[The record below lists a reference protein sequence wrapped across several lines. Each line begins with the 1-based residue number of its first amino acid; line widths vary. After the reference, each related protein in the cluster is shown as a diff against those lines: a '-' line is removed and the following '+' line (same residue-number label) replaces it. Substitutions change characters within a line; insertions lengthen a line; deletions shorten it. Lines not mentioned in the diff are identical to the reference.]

1 MPKRVSPVSVLTI
14 VAALGNAAV
23 GGLFFA
29 FSTFVMRGLNRINPV
44 DAVVAMRAINAEAQA
59 NPPFLILFFGAAVA
73 ALAVG
78 IVAVTQLQRRGSGYL
93 LAGAVLAVVALV
105 ITAACNVP
113 LNEQLDRVRL
123 ATDAGL
129 AWQAYSGPWTAW
141 NHVRTICPLLGAA
154 LLGVG
159 LLRR

>member
-1 MPKRVSPVSVLTI
+1 MSKRVSPLSVLTV

-29 FSTFVMRGLNRINPV
+29 FSAFVMRGLDRINPV
-44 DAVVAMRAINAEAQA
+44 DAVVAMRAINAAAQA
-59 NPPFLILFFGAAVA
+59 NPPFLTLFFGAAVT

-78 IVAVTQLQRRGSGYL
+78 IVAVTQLARRGSGYL

-105 ITAACNVP
+105 VTAACNVP
-113 LNEQLDRVRL
+113 LNEQLDKVRL
-123 ATDAGL
+123 ATDAAP
-129 AWQAYSGPWTAW
+129 AWHAYSGPWTAW